1 MKREVQQALSS
12 SEEAIKALCTNYID
26 NIVAYI
32 QDEKVTNPVTG
43 KEETANETLMRSI
56 EEKIGISTGMKDDF
70 RREIMNYMGGLA
82 AKGKEFKYDSNEQL
96 YKALE
101 KKLFEDTKD
110 SIKLS
115 ALAQDTATVDDKE
128 LLEKIDALKQR
139 LITSFGYDE
148 DSASDVLTYVGSIFA
163 RGDAD
168 DDEE

>member
-1 MKREVQQALSS
+1 
-12 SEEAIKALCTNYID
+12 
-26 NIVAYI
+26 
-32 QDEKVTNPVTG
+32 
-43 KEETANETLMRSI
+43 
-56 EEKIGISTGMKDDF
+56 MKDDF

-82 AKGKEFKYDSNEQL
+82 ANGKEFKYDSNEQL

-110 SIKLS
+110 GIKLS
-115 ALAQDTATVDDKE
+115 ALAQDTATVVDKE

-139 LITSFGYDE
+139 LIVSFGYDE

-168 DDEE
+168 EDED

>member
-1 MKREVQQALSS
+1 
-12 SEEAIKALCTNYID
+12 
-26 NIVAYI
+26 
-32 QDEKVTNPVTG
+32 
-43 KEETANETLMRSI
+43 
-56 EEKIGISTGMKDDF
+56 MKDDF

-115 ALAQDTATVDDKE
+115 ALAQDTATVVDKE

-168 DDEE
+168 EDED